1 MVSTGSDD
9 ESTETFSRTDDVDRK
24 KEGMCSGILGTW
36 NAIYCVIGGCI
47 EIGVIEVGK
56 HVEE

>member
-1 MVSTGSDD
+1 MVSVGSDD

-36 NAIYCVIGGCI
+36 NAIDFGIGGCT
-47 EIGVIEVGK
+47 EIGVIEKGK
-56 HVEE
+56 HVVA